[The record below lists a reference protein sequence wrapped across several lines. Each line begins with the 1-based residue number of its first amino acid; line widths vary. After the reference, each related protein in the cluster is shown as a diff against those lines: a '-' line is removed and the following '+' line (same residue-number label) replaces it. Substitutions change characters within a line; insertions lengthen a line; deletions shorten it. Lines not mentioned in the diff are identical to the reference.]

1 MEWLGLRISNELPE
15 GQVRLLDCTHNGWLV
30 LLAFL
35 VASAAAYTALSM
47 GERVANVADPAA
59 RRRWYWI
66 GALCLGGGIWS
77 MHFIAMLAFEAPVVL
92 HYDALVTALSL
103 LVVIGV
109 SLATMRTLGRPQLG
123 PRHYLAGSLT
133 LGLGIACMHYTGM
146 AAIRSE
152 ATQTY
157 RPELFMLSIDVAV
170 VTSLVALM
178 LAVFFRGR
186 DDSLNHRLRIPA
198 SLVMGGAIVSMHFT
212 GMWALELTVSPGTE
226 LHLQPPAQNLAMA
239 VSVGLIAFLSLFF
252 GLGAAWADRQ
262 LQRRDQDL
270 ERVGSLLKQLDQAKA
285 VLQKVAHVDPLT
297 SLPNRR
303 AFNEVFAER
312 LAIHGRTRQS
322 LAVMFL
328 DIDHFKRIND
338 SLGHDAG
345 DALLKSVAE
354 RIAAMLRDEDLI
366 ARLGGDEFCILAG
379 LHRPEEARV
388 LAQRVMQALKEPI
401 ELAGRK
407 MVMTTSIGI
416 SLFPEDGES
425 CEELLKHADL
435 ALYQSKGSGRNNLH
449 FFSRHLKHKA
459 TVELQLEEELRR
471 ALAEDRELELH
482 YQPILALAGN
492 RLGKL
497 EALVRWRHPQ
507 HGLLTPDRFVGIAEA
522 NGFITELDA
531 WVLRRAC
538 RELAELG
545 HDGLRVAVNCSAL
558 NLCQDELADRVAEA
572 LALSGLAANR
582 LELEV
587 TENALMSNVN
597 QALRLLQ
604 RIRDQ
609 GVAVSIDDFGTGYSS
624 LAYLK
629 RLPLDTLKIDRC
641 FIQDLPHAHADME
654 IVQAIIG
661 MAHTLRLQVVAEG
674 VESEAQLELL
684 RGLGCDFIQGYLLS
698 RPRLLADLR
707 PLLEEWGEGPALNFA

>member
-77 MHFIAMLAFEAPVVL
+77 MHFIAMLAFEVPVVL

-226 LHLQPPAQNLAMA
+226 LLLQPPAQNLAMA
-239 VSVGLIAFLSLFF
+239 VTVGLIAFLSLFF

-297 SLPNRR
+297 NLPNRR

-338 SLGHDAG
+338 NYGHLAG
-345 DALLKSVAE
+345 DKVLK
-354 RIAAMLRDEDLI
+354 LI
-366 ARLGGDEFCILAG
+366 AGEIAKRLRKTDFIARFGGEEFVLLIPATQLDGGRQLLDNLRAG
-379 LHRPEEARV
+379 IEQCPFHFKGEPVTITLSGGLV
-388 LAQRVMQALKEPI
+388 SFAQGESDAAAFERADQALYRAKRGGRNRI
-401 ELAGRK
+401 ELG
-407 MVMTTSIGI
+407 
-416 SLFPEDGES
+416 
-425 CEELLKHADL
+425 
-435 ALYQSKGSGRNNLH
+435 
-449 FFSRHLKHKA
+449 
-459 TVELQLEEELRR
+459 
-471 ALAEDRELELH
+471 
-482 YQPILALAGN
+482 
-492 RLGKL
+492 
-497 EALVRWRHPQ
+497 
-507 HGLLTPDRFVGIAEA
+507 
-522 NGFITELDA
+522 
-531 WVLRRAC
+531 
-538 RELAELG
+538 
-545 HDGLRVAVNCSAL
+545 
-558 NLCQDELADRVAEA
+558 
-572 LALSGLAANR
+572 
-582 LELEV
+582 
-587 TENALMSNVN
+587 
-597 QALRLLQ
+597 
-604 RIRDQ
+604 
-609 GVAVSIDDFGTGYSS
+609 
-624 LAYLK
+624 
-629 RLPLDTLKIDRC
+629 
-641 FIQDLPHAHADME
+641 
-654 IVQAIIG
+654 
-661 MAHTLRLQVVAEG
+661 
-674 VESEAQLELL
+674 
-684 RGLGCDFIQGYLLS
+684 
-698 RPRLLADLR
+698 
-707 PLLEEWGEGPALNFA
+707 